1 MILMKNYFDEIK
13 AKLKKQIVIEDL
25 IIVDNSHKH
34 KKHKFF
40 SPEKFHLH
48 LQIKSLYLKKMT
60 RLNAQKLVM
69 RILKEDL
76 KTRIHALE
84 ISIEQ

>member
-1 MILMKNYFDEIK
+1 MKNYFNEIGV
-13 AKLKKQIVIEDL
+13 KLKKHIEIEEL
-25 IIVDNSHKH
+25 VIVDNSHKH
-34 KKHKFF
+34 KGHKFF

-48 LQIKSLYLKKMT
+48 LKIKSLYLKSLT
-60 RLNAQKLVM
+60 RLDAQKLVM

-76 KTRIHALE
+76 KTKIHALE

>member
-34 KKHKFF
+34 KNINSFLLKNFIYIYK
-40 SPEKFHLH
+40 L
-48 LQIKSLYLKKMT
+48 SLY
-60 RLNAQKLVM
+60 
-69 RILKEDL
+69 I
-76 KTRIHALE
+76 
-84 ISIEQ
+84 

>member
-1 MILMKNYFDEIK
+1 MLLMKNYFDEINQ
-13 AKLKKQIVIEDL
+13 KLKKQIEIEEIL
-25 IIVDNSHKH
+25 IVDNSHKH
-34 KKHKFF
+34 RGHKFF

-48 LQIKSLYLKKMT
+48 LKIKSLYLKSIS
-60 RLNAQKLVM
+60 RVNAQKLIM

-76 KTRIHALE
+76 NTKIHALE